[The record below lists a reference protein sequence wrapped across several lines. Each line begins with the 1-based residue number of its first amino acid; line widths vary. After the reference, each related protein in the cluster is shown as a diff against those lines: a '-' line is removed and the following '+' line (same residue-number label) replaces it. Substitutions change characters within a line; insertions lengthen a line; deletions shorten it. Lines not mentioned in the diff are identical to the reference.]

1 MVQLDAQ
8 LLADARSII
17 DGANVHIMKQMV
29 FVYEQ
34 AVDLHNSKWP
44 GHEIY
49 HIECEARLRTYVRSR
64 QDEAIQRRI
73 LAANKRA
80 DEASLK
86 SRALADASDRLG
98 ERIEEWTQTV
108 DVRERVA

>member
-1 MVQLDAQ
+1 M
-8 LLADARSII
+8 
-17 DGANVHIMKQMV
+17 MKQMI
-29 FVYEQ
+29 FAYEQ
-34 AVDLHNSKWP
+34 AVDLHNQRWP

-49 HIECEARLRTYVRSR
+49 HIQCEARLRIYVRGR

-86 SRALADASDRLG
+86 SRALADASDRLKQ
-98 ERIEEWTQTV
+98 RIEEWTQTV
-108 DVRERVA
+108 DVSKRIA